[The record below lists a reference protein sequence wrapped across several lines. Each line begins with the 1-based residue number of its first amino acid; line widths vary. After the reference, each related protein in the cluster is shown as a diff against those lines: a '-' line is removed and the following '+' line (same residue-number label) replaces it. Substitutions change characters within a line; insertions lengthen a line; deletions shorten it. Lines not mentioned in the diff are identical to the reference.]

1 MVFDAQTGEDGLR
14 AAIDNLCKKAEEAVD
29 GGANY
34 IVLSDQDIDESHAP
48 VPSLL
53 AVSAVHHH
61 LISVQKRVQTALIV
75 ESGEAREVMHAALLL
90 GYGAS
95 AICPYMAFA
104 VIDGLVKRGDVQ
116 LDYNTAEKNYIKAL
130 CKGLYKV
137 MSKMGISTIRS
148 YRGAKLF
155 EAVGLNSE
163 MMKDTSVLVFPLSA
177 ERSERHCKRL
187 SEIPHRWS
195 FHHR

>member
-34 IVLSDQDIDESHAP
+34 IVLSDRDIDESHAP

-95 AICPYMAFA
+95 AICPYMAFV

-116 LDYNTAEKNYIKAL
+116 LDYNTAEKNYIRPCVKD
-130 CKGLYKV
+130 Y
-137 MSKMGISTIRS
+137 IR
-148 YRGAKLF
+148 
-155 EAVGLNSE
+155 
-163 MMKDTSVLVFPLSA
+163 
-177 ERSERHCKRL
+177 
-187 SEIPHRWS
+187 
-195 FHHR
+195 